1 MLNGVNTALYNNCEN
16 CVMLKGMENLKGEDV
31 TRSCG
36 VEEFINKAIEE
47 CKGRESL

>member
-1 MLNGVNTALYNNCEN
+1 
-16 CVMLKGMENLKGEDV
+16 MLKGMENLKGEDV